1 MNKHKF
7 VNNKLYVYTDKQ
19 MRLLIP
25 RVFSCKFGKPKIY
38 SFYYIGDDTIRA
50 LIEKESSYPKDSTRL
65 TIPRGIQKI
74 MNIQVH
80 DLFEVNPCENGFLLK
95 RVNKEEIE

>member
-50 LIEKESSYPKDSTRL
+50 LIERIKLSQGFYKINYSTRH
-65 TIPRGIQKI
+65 TKDYE
-74 MNIQVH
+74 H
-80 DLFEVNPCENGFLLK
+80 TSS
-95 RVNKEEIE
+95 